1 MGQGLGSMPWTGRRH
16 LHSLGYKVE
25 GLKGYKQGIWSAALQ
40 RMSWVRAPLGSTSEA
55 AAVSGWRRHLLAVSS
70 SGIAAWSPGSQGSCG
85 RLRILTLECER
96 ERRTGYLGHTW
107 LTNLAAWSF
116 YANLKVCYQAAG
128 GLAAE
133 AGRPVLM
140 DSPGDGPIRP
150 SHESPP
156 ASSPCV
162 GGKNHFSY
170 FVLSP
175 GLALQPD
182 RPICLRLTDGGGAQ
196 ERRMSDG
203 RGQPRVSSKDQTQKP
218 GQEPPFS
225 GCSRES
231 DQH

>member
-107 LTNLAAWSF
+107 LILLPGVSMQTSRF
-116 YANLKVCYQAAG
+116 VIGQQAG
-128 GLAAE
+128 WRLRQDGL
-133 AGRPVLM
+133 
-140 DSPGDGPIRP
+140 S
-150 SHESPP
+150 
-156 ASSPCV
+156 
-162 GGKNHFSY
+162 
-170 FVLSP
+170 
-175 GLALQPD
+175 
-182 RPICLRLTDGGGAQ
+182 
-196 ERRMSDG
+196 
-203 RGQPRVSSKDQTQKP
+203 
-218 GQEPPFS
+218 
-225 GCSRES
+225 
-231 DQH
+231 